1 MKRPRGGMTWAEYEV
16 WLKETGQYEEMVERH
31 RKIDEEQAKRKAEY
45 RRAEAPLVEELRAA
59 GFQVQSVWDFVNT
72 RDSYPKALPIL
83 LAHLPKPY
91 PAAIRDGIARAL
103 AVRETKALGWDMLLR
118 LYREEQDYGFKQG
131 LAVAI
136 AEAADGE
143 VLDDVIAL
151 LRDTSHGES
160 RGLLLKVLEKSKEP
174 RAHATLVELAND
186 PDLYKEIK
194 VIIKRLERKME
205 RKLARTKERKQKM
218 Q

>member
-1 MKRPRGGMTWAEYEV
+1 MKKKREWITSAESAARLESDPVWVAERDKRHAEFEKQWAE
-16 WLKETGQYEEMVERH
+16 L
-31 RKIDEEQAKRKAEY
+31 D
-45 RRAEAPLVEELRAA
+45 RAEAPLVEELRAA

-91 PAAIRDGIARAL
+91 PAAIREGIARAL
-103 AVRETKALGWDMLLR
+103 AVPETKALGWDMLLR
-118 LYREEQDYGFKQG
+118 LYREEQECRSKEG

-143 VLDDVIAL
+143 VLDDVIAV

-160 RGLLLKVLEKSKEP
+160 RVLLLKVLEKSKEP